1 MLEFTPEIISRLNK
15 LNNIQEVT
23 NELRE
28 IVKESGISMTE
39 SARRLFK
46 EGEITQQTLEYYE
59 KLESRSD
66 Y

>member
-1 MLEFTPEIISRLNK
+1 MA
-15 LNNIQEVT
+15 